1 MIVDVEPVRSG
12 MVERSGQRIHWQ
24 EFGAGDHTILLLPTW
39 SIVHSDHWR
48 RQVPF
53 LAERY
58 RVIAFDG
65 LGNGLSDRPEDPSFY
80 GDLRFADDGVA
91 VLDATDTARAA
102 VLGSSQGGA
111 WALALAARHADRVS
125 SAVFIA
131 PNVPLAP
138 GHPVRV
144 AASATFEAELSEHEG
159 WAQWNRRYWLEDYPD
174 FLEFFFSQ
182 CFTEPDSDA
191 EREHFFAMGMQ
202 TTPEVLLATGG
213 DGTADLTSE
222 LAQEYAAAVRCPTL
236 VIHGDQDAVTPVAR
250 GHALAEA
257 TGARLVVMP
266 GSGHE
271 PHCRSPVRTNEVIGS
286 FLEEVRADQD

>member
-12 MVERSGQRIHWQ
+12 NVERSGQRIHWQ
-24 EFGAGDHTILLLPTW
+24 EFGAGDQTILLLPTW

-48 RQVPF
+48 HQVPF

-65 LGNGLSDRPEDPSFY
+65 LGNGLSDRPLDPSYY
-80 GDLRFADDGVA
+80 GDRRFADDGVA
-91 VLDATDTARAA
+91 VLDATGTPRAA

-125 SAVFIA
+125 AAVFIA

-144 AASATFEAELSEHEG
+144 AASATFEAELSEHVG
-159 WAQWNRRYWLEDYPD
+159 WAKWNRRYWLEHFPD

-191 EREHFFAMGMQ
+191 NRAHFLAMGMQ
-202 TTPEVLLATGG
+202 STPEVLLATGG
-213 DGTADLTSE
+213 DGTADLDGT
-222 LAQEYAAAVRCPTL
+222 LAQEYAAALSCPAL
-236 VIHGDQDAVTPVAR
+236 VIHGDADAITPLAR
-250 GHALAEA
+250 GRELAALAR
-257 TGARLVVMP
+257 ARLVVMP

-271 PHCRSPVRTNEVIGS
+271 PHCRSPIQTNEIIGS
-286 FLEEVRADQD
+286 FLAEVAALE